1 MPLQVTPVNRNLQT
15 RVTFMLLEFEDLFI
29 VLGAAAVMNV
39 LGHFVGGEIA
49 GMPTNLVL
57 QYGVPLLM
65 VPVLMAKGFVR
76 IRHFG
81 FLANRRRAAL
91 LPRCFAALHA
101 TPPKN
106 ESETSPPPTTH
117 PLWRCPKCGG
127 PMAVVERFTAAQLQ
141 LRSPPLLAAAA

>member
-65 VPVLMAKGFVR
+65 VPVLMPSSM
-76 IRHFG
+76 
-81 FLANRRRAAL
+81 ANRVAMFAI
-91 LPRCFAALHA
+91 LPSG
-101 TPPKN
+101 T
-106 ESETSPPPTTH
+106 
-117 PLWRCPKCGG
+117 
-127 PMAVVERFTAAQLQ
+127 
-141 LRSPPLLAAAA
+141 